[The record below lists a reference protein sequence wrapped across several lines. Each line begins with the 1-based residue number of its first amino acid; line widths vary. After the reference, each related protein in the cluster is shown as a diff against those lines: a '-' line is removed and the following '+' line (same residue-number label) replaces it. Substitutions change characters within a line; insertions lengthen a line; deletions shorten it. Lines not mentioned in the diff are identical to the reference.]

1 MTMKL
6 QIRQSNSPQFEV
18 EIATDATVLQ
28 LKEACQAKCEVPPE
42 SQRLIYKGKLNWQI
56 ESKSE
61 SKLFRKTG

>member
-1 MTMKL
+1 MKL

-42 SQRLIYKGKLNWQI
+42 SQRLIYKGNPRRPI
-56 ESKSE
+56 ESIRAIKVARKS
-61 SKLFRKTG
+61 G